1 MKINNI
7 ILSSI
12 FILVSYNC
20 MAVKM
25 PDRKHNKSGYWINT
39 VYGTIEYPNG
49 VVDTTWI
56 RRYIVD
62 KPRTLKEV

>member
-1 MKINNI
+1 
-7 ILSSI
+7 
-12 FILVSYNC
+12 